1 MKSLALLI
9 SIVLNISLV
18 VVLCAFAMRGSS
30 GIGRPMTHSARSFAP
45 RVNAQAGQQPNFA
58 DLPKMA
64 LGGMA
69 TAKALGLSSVA
80 HAANAHQ
87 VRKQQGFFAQ
97 IAEVAGYQNGDAE
110 FVFGVAFNVF
120 ACAVLGV
127 VLGFAMLRLEQV
139 LTAKE

>member
-1 MKSLALLI
+1 
-9 SIVLNISLV
+9 
-18 VVLCAFAMRGSS
+18 MRGSS
-30 GIGRPMTHSARSFAP
+30 ELGAPASMARTTSTVGIGRPMTHSARSFAP

-87 VRKQQGFFAQ
+87 